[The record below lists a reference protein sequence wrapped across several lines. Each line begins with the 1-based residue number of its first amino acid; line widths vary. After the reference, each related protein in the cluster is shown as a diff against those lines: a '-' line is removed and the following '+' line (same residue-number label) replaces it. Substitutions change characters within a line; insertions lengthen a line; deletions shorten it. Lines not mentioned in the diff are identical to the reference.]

1 MAGSAARYH
10 LDSRAEHL
18 IAPRNKAG
26 WKVDYIY
33 SLYDGSIGHNA
44 TWQPRAAKFKPDPNL
59 SDVQRQ
65 DLDATITQKIK
76 TVGADITCSKV
87 FNHYDTSGDDLSFIN
102 ETDSVARLWRGSG
115 RGSIARRNF
124 VHMHKEINMLWQQV
138 ETHEKE
144 KGTGF
149 QYAYVMF
156 VRDDAY
162 WLKDFNLGLMA
173 NTTGGRRHSAAGRGH
188 MYSLDGEPRSMKWDI
203 HPGLVD

>member
-87 FNHYDTSGDDLSFIN
+87 FNHYDTSGDDLSFIKQIRLP
-102 ETDSVARLWRGSG
+102 DCGVGPGVGQLLVAIL
-115 RGSIARRNF
+115 SICTKKSTCCGN
-124 VHMHKEINMLWQQV
+124 K
-138 ETHEKE
+138 
-144 KGTGF
+144 
-149 QYAYVMF
+149 
-156 VRDDAY
+156 
-162 WLKDFNLGLMA
+162 LKRA
-173 NTTGGRRHSAAGRGH
+173 KR
-188 MYSLDGEPRSMKWDI
+188 I
-203 HPGLVD
+203 